1 MRVPYATPRILHLV
15 RQHICRR
22 HSSRR
27 PPGRAEGHWPA
38 SATPAPIPWVCLYR
52 WSPKKQKSS
61 WSRRG
66 RAGSLA
72 VATRRTPELP
82 EGSRLSLQVAHRIG
96 EQLKPHQPPVEEF
109 DDPKTDADNRRR
121 LRIPVSPSGSHTLGT
136 VQLPWRTAAASRTLV
151 HIPPERHHKPHK
163 VIIRQLYKGRGAGRI
178 TWVLLLSAT
187 GTDRTGFM
195 RIAEACCS
203 L

>member
-82 EGSRLSLQVAHRIG
+82 EGSRLSLQVAHWIG
-96 EQLKPHQPPVEEF
+96 EQLKPTP
-109 DDPKTDADNRRR
+109 
-121 LRIPVSPSGSHTLGT
+121 
-136 VQLPWRTAAASRTLV
+136 TA
-151 HIPPERHHKPHK
+151 
-163 VIIRQLYKGRGAGRI
+163 GRGIRRSQDRCGQ
-178 TWVLLLSAT
+178 SASPA
-187 GTDRTGFM
+187 DS
-195 RIAEACCS
+195 RIALRQPYSWNRPVAREDGGCQSHARPHS
-203 L
+203 ARAAPQAAQGHHPATLQRPRGRPDHLGLASKRDRD